1 MYLKIF
7 GKGFNFSQD
16 GPGNRLV
23 YHLKGCNMRCPWCS
37 NPEGMSAN
45 SGDFYTLSVDEI
57 VAEAQLSAPMFFENG
72 GVTFTGGE
80 ATLQFE
86 ELLSVA
92 KKLRKK
98 GISVAIET
106 NGTHQKLPELFE
118 FLNHL
123 IIDLK
128 HPSSEIH
135 KKITGVSNEIT
146 KQNIL
151 KAAKSGVDLLVR
163 IPLIGGFN
171 SSKDEA
177 KDFVEFFKSVN
188 CKNLK
193 IEVLKY
199 HEYGKDKWE
208 KCGLEYTMKDAFVTE
223 NQRTELENAL
233 KNAGITVIRT

>member
-1 MYLKIF
+1 MKIF

-37 NPEGMSAN
+37 NPEGMSIN
-45 SGDFYTLSVDEI
+45 SGDFYTLSVDE
-57 VAEAQLSAPMFFENG
+57 VVSEAEISTPMFFENG

-80 ATLQFE
+80 ATLQFDA
-86 ELLSVA
+86 LFSALS
-92 KKLRKK
+92 KLSEK
-98 GISVAIET
+98 GISVAVET
-106 NGTHQKLPELFE
+106 NGTSEKLPLLFGL
-118 FLNHL
+118 LNHL

-128 HPSSEIH
+128 HPDPVLH

-151 KAAKSGVDLLVR
+151 KAAESGVDLLVR

-171 SSKDEA
+171 SSDDA
-177 KDFVEFFKSVN
+177 LQGFVEFLKSAN

-193 IEVLKY
+193 VEVLKY
-199 HEYGKDKWE
+199 HEYGKDKWQ
-208 KCGLEYTMKDAFVTE
+208 KCGLEYKMKDAFVTE

-233 KNAGITVIRT
+233 KNAGITVVRT